1 MLSLTLRQ
9 IEYASGVATHGGM
22 SAAAAALHVSQP
34 ALSVALAQLEAH
46 LGQPLFLRRPGGRL
60 MPTSF
65 GQRWLA
71 EAEDVLQRLTR
82 LADPARLSG
91 QTLRLAV
98 FEDLAASCLG
108 PLLARTADKI
118 DLRPSLMGFEDLA
131 QALTHGRADLA
142 LTWDLGL
149 ESGIDRQ
156 IIAQIP
162 PHAVL
167 AETHPLARHA
177 TLSLQDVADQP
188 LILTDQGLS
197 ISHMRALFARA
208 GLHPNLARRA
218 ATLDLMRSLAAN
230 GLGVGLSYTNP
241 AARLSQDGKPLVT
254 RPIHDAG
261 TEAIVLAWAKGNPPV
276 PGHDHVA
283 KTLGDLIAPPAFP
296 DRLSGSVCDPSS
308 AL

>member
-9 IEYASGVATHGGM
+9 IEYACGVATHGGM
-22 SAAAAALHVSQP
+22 SAAAGALHVSQP

-46 LGQPLFLRRPGGRL
+46 LCQPLFLRRPGGRL

-71 EAEDVLQRLTR
+71 EAEEVLQRLTR

-108 PLLARTADKI
+108 PLLARTADQI

-131 QALTHGRADLA
+131 QALTNGRADLA

-156 IIAQIP
+156 IIARIP

-177 TLSLQDVADQP
+177 TLSLQDLADQP
-188 LILTDQGLS
+188 LILTDQGQS
-197 ISHMRALFARA
+197 ISHMRALFVRA
-208 GLHPNLARRA
+208 GVHPNLARRA

-261 TEAIVLAWAKGNPPV
+261 SEAIVLAWAKGNPPS
-276 PGHDHVA
+276 PAQDQLA
-283 KTLGDLIAPPAFP
+283 RALTDLIAAPAFP
-296 DRLSGSVCDPSS
+296 DRLS
-308 AL
+308 

>member
-9 IEYASGVATHGGM
+9 IEYACGVAAHGGM
-22 SAAAAALHVSQP
+22 SAAAGALHVSQP

-108 PLLARTADKI
+108 PLLARTADQI

-149 ESGIDRQ
+149 ESGIDRE

-197 ISHMRALFARA
+197 LGHMRGLFAQA
-208 GLHPNLARRA
+208 GLQPQIAHRA
-218 ATLDLMRSLAAN
+218 ATNALMLSLAAN
-230 GLGVGLSYTNP
+230 GLGVGLSYSRP
-241 AARLSQDGKPLVT
+241 LQRRSHDGALFALKPVT
-254 RPIHDAG
+254 DGGA
-261 TEAIVLAWAKGNPPV
+261 EAIVLAQSAANPLTAP
-276 PGHDHVA
+276 A
-283 KTLGDLIAPPAFP
+283 ARLATLLPELLFSEAEEPQPAE
-296 DRLSGSVCDPSS
+296 G
-308 AL
+308 

>member
-9 IEYASGVATHGGM
+9 IEYACGVAAHGGM
-22 SAAAAALHVSQP
+22 SAAAGALHVSQP

-65 GQRWLA
+65 GQRWLT
-71 EAEDVLQRLTR
+71 EAEEALQRLTR

-108 PLLARTADKI
+108 PLLARTADSI
-118 DLRPSLMGFEDLA
+118 DLRPSLMGFEELA
-131 QALTHGRADLA
+131 QALTQGRADLA

-149 ESGIDRQ
+149 ESGIARQ
-156 IIAQIP
+156 IIARIP

-167 AETHPLARHA
+167 AAPHPLASCP
-177 TLSLQDVADQP
+177 TLSLQDLVDHP

-197 ISHMRALFARA
+197 ISHMRGLFARA
-208 GLHPNLARRA
+208 GLQPSLARRA

-261 TEAIVLAWAKGNPPV
+261 SEAIVLAWVKGNPPA
-276 PGHDHVA
+276 PAQDQLA
-283 KTLGDLIAPPAFP
+283 QALSDLIAAPAFP
-296 DRLSGSVCDPSS
+296 DRLS
-308 AL
+308 